1 MSEIRSIDS
10 PYIFEGSTENFE
22 ALVLANSCKGPV
34 LVNYWSPKAGPCLR
48 LYPLLDKI
56 IHDFAGK
63 MLLVNV
69 NTDEQRNAAKEYGVT
84 SLPTIKLFAN
94 REVMETI
101 HGYKNES
108 ELRAILGKYIPN
120 EVDFIIAKAL
130 ELNQAGD
137 KDRSYQL
144 LVDASLQD
152 AGDIR
157 LPLTLAKI
165 LIKDNELQKASDL
178 LRNLPDSFKITEQ
191 VSNLFAHVSFLQA
204 AEDPATIET
213 LEKNLEQD
221 IENPELHFKI
231 AAKKAIDDDYEGALE
246 HLLVILR
253 QDDKYNDEIARKG
266 IRAIMQLLNDKSPL
280 KEKYQQEMSRYM
292 H

>member
-1 MSEIRSIDS
+1 MSEISTIDS
-10 PYIFEGSTENFE
+10 PHVFEGSMENFE

-56 IHDFAGK
+56 IHELAGK

-69 NTDEQRNAAKEYGVT
+69 NTDKQRSAAKAHGVT
-84 SLPTIKLFAN
+84 SLPTIKIFVN
-94 REVMETI
+94 REVAETI

-108 ELRAILGKYIPN
+108 ELRAILGKYIPG
-120 EVDFIIAKAL
+120 EVDLILAKAL

-144 LVDASLQD
+144 LADASLQD
-152 AGDIR
+152 AGNIR
-157 LPLTLAKI
+157 FPLMLAKI
-165 LIKDNELQKASDL
+165 LIKDGELQKARDL
-178 LRNLPDSFKITEQ
+178 LRNLPNAFKLTEE

-204 AEDPATIET
+204 AEDPVSVTV
-213 LEKNLEQD
+213 LEKNLAQNAQ
-221 IENPELHFKI
+221 NPDLHFKI
-231 AAKKAIDDDYEGALE
+231 AAKKVINDDYEGALE
-246 HLLVILR
+246 HLLSIIR
-253 QDDKYNDEIARKG
+253 QDDKYNDDIARKG
-266 IRAIMQLLNDKSPL
+266 MRAIMQLLPDKDPL
-280 KEKYQQEMSRYM
+280 REKYQQEMNRYM